1 MIQSNSS
8 MKYSEFIRLISRSGW
23 TLARQGKG
31 SHEVWEKDG
40 KTEIVPNHGAKE
52 MPKRSRTDTKK
63 ADGGLTPSL
72 LHRF

>member
-1 MIQSNSS
+1 

-52 MPKRSRTDTKK
+52 MPKGLERTLRKRM
-63 ADGGLTPSL
+63 GV
-72 LHRF
+72 